1 MLRYPASLNKRSY
14 VRTKAT
20 ERKKGS
26 NIPRAEWDFRP
37 VPADELE
44 TCLYYEYAR
53 DNKSI
58 RNTVLRWR
66 TMPEKMV
73 PVIVHRAFVDTAPM
87 RTEGLWRKLK
97 KLTDSTFA
105 QLLINLPQFPE
116 TPWQE
121 IPTKTR
127 ARCKRLT
134 TFYKDLDAIR
144 SGAKLA
150 SIKDAIHYSR
160 TPTKNY
166 DVITFIT
173 APRGGVGKII
183 ADITRAVRARYKEP
197 KSKKKHSKKKH
208 RKSYREWLK
217 QLGVKR
223 LKDALQTWPA
233 VNKHTLQANGHPL
246 YGDNPAKGRAGE
258 NEALWRRARLEAID
272 RTKTLFPIKRAH

>member
-1 MLRYPASLNKRSY
+1 LLRYPASLNKRSY

-20 ERKKGS
+20 ERREGS
-26 NIPRAEWDFRP
+26 NIPRSEWDFRP

-44 TCLYYEYAR
+44 TCLHYEYAR

-73 PVIVHRAFVDTAPM
+73 PAIVHRAFVDTVPM
-87 RTEGLWRKLK
+87 RTEGLWRELK

-121 IPTKTR
+121 IPAKTR
-127 ARCKRLT
+127 ARCKRLI

-144 SGAKLA
+144 SGARLA
-150 SIKDAIHYSR
+150 SIEDAIHYSS
-160 TPTKNY
+160 TPTKNH
-166 DVITFIT
+166 DVIMFIA
-173 APRGGVGKII
+173 APRGGVEMII
-183 ADITRAVRARYKEP
+183 EDITRAVRARYKNS

-208 RKSYREWLK
+208 RRSYREWLK

-223 LKDALQTWPA
+223 LKDALKTWSAVRDYTQQTIGRA
-233 VNKHTLQANGHPL
+233 L

-258 NEALWRRARLEAID
+258 NEALWRRARLAAIN